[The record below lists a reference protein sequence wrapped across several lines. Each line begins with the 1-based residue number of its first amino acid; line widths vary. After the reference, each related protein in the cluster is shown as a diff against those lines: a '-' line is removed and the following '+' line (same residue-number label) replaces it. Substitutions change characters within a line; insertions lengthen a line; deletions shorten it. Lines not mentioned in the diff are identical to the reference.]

1 VNSPRVL
8 DVLPQLSGR
17 ARSALRTGG
26 IETVADLAYWNEGSL
41 RCLKNVGPVTAL
53 EIVTAA
59 RSAGLALA
67 PEDAPRP
74 WRLDPER
81 WG

>member
-1 VNSPRVL
+1 VDSPRVL
-8 DVLPQLSGR
+8 DVLRLSAR
-17 ARSALRTGG
+17 ARSALHASR
-26 IETVADLAYWNEGSL
+26 IETVADLAYWNERSL
-41 RCLKNVGPVTAL
+41 RCLKNAGPVTAL

-67 PEDAPRP
+67 PEDAPQP
-74 WRLDPER
+74 WRIDPER